1 MVAFKEM
8 GYYVVYYQESET
20 NLKSGKFSFVVK

>member
-1 MVAFKEM
+1 MVPFKEM
-8 GYYVVYYQESET
+8 SYYIVYYQESKT